1 MKERKLVEIKE
12 GRKVYEYADGSKR
25 YSDGTLAYQPAYAA
39 PTITKET
46 ASELANRR
54 WDMVRENAVI
64 GAMKGS
70 GTTSEPS
77 AIQRITEIRTQVAV
91 DKDAGHAGNEATKLV
106 ARMAGWLRP
115 QDTGPAVVQ
124 NIVALP
130 ADLIDRLTK

>member
-1 MKERKLVEIKE
+1 MTDKKLVIIDGKE
-12 GRKVYEYADGSKR
+12 AYEYPDGSIRDEKG
-25 YSDGTLAYQPAYAA
+25 YFVKKPSYAHEITSKDASQLA
-39 PTITKET
+39 E
-46 ASELANRR
+46 RR
-54 WDMVRENAVI
+54 WEMVREATVQ
-64 GAMKGS
+64 GAMR
-70 GTTSEPS
+70 GTKMPTEPK
-77 AIQRITEIRTQVAV
+77 AIESIMEIRTQVAV